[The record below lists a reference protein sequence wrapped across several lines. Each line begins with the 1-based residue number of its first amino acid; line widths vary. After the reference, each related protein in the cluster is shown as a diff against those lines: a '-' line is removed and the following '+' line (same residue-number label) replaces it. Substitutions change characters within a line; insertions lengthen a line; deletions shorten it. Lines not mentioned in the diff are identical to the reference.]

1 MSSESDEELA
11 ALAKIL
17 EANVK
22 GRHSRRKLGPITPK
36 EAAAL
41 IGYIESFEMASE
53 KQIHSVTDKGDR
65 EIKYNMNESQSG
77 LTKLVEIA
85 AASNSTL
92 NNRKSRRV
100 EALSW
105 LKNSKITSAFAGNR
119 FGRTSKVVEVVRG
132 LYTLGAVTVEIEV
145 EHDDNYSEIM
155 VVHGSEESEE
165 RLFCY
170 IGSLHPDEV
179 QYERGS
185 FFWRLWWD

>member
-53 KQIHSVTDKGDR
+53 KQTHSVTDKGDY
-65 EIKYNMNESQSG
+65 EVKYDKNELQSG

-85 AASNSTL
+85 AASNSD
-92 NNRKSRRV
+92 
-100 EALSW
+100 
-105 LKNSKITSAFAGNR
+105 
-119 FGRTSKVVEVVRG
+119 VR
-132 LYTLGAVTVEIEV
+132 EDES
-145 EHDDNYSEIM
+145 SEDQ
-155 VVHGSEESEE
+155 V
-165 RLFCY
+165 
-170 IGSLHPDEV
+170 
-179 QYERGS
+179 
-185 FFWRLWWD
+185 